1 MAGAAYRTKG
11 ASVMRGLSRI
21 LTVHSFSALIRY
33 KSFFLLIFLL
43 LAADRLIHK
52 FIRPSTED
60 MMLPVSLT
68 DGIQAADFLFTQLP
82 LKLYGWLLSP
92 QVAVVI
98 AGLFFFKQV
107 ISLWPSSDMRRMH
120 RQERGRFGVLEALT
134 ALRWHQVA
142 WDAMAVA
149 TVCGLFFAW
158 SATAYVMGFVLWR
171 SGAKFA
177 GLWLCAGLAG
187 MLLPLGMAGFS
198 FSSKLAVIRHG
209 RFGSRF
215 RLFLCL
221 FTDWPLLWRS
231 WIFFACRMAV
241 EFVFV
246 AAIPAGAIL
255 MIDNFWLRMAVATV
269 SATPVYS
276 YLKMASFKFF
286 LEAYR
291 HHDIVRAEYA
301 EYYASLQ

>member
-1 MAGAAYRTKG
+1 
-11 ASVMRGLSRI
+11 MRNLLPI
-21 LTVHSFSALIRY
+21 LTVHSFGALVRY

-43 LAADRLIHK
+43 LAADRLIHR
-52 FIRPSTED
+52 FVRPSTGGISS
-60 MMLPVSLT
+60 PFSLA
-68 DGIQAADFLFTQLP
+68 DGVQAADYLFTQLP
-82 LKLYGWLLSP
+82 LKIFSWLLSP
-92 QVAVVI
+92 QVAAVI
-98 AGLFFFKQV
+98 TGLFFLKQV

-120 RQERGRFGVLEALT
+120 RTERGRFGVLEALV

-142 WDAMAVA
+142 WDAIAVA
-149 TVCGLFFAW
+149 TVCGLFFTW
-158 SATAYVMGFVLWR
+158 SATAYAIGFVLWR
-171 SGAKFA
+171 SGAKLA
-177 GLWLCAGLAG
+177 GLWLCTALVG

-198 FSSKLAVIRHG
+198 YSSKLAVISHG

-215 RLFLCL
+215 RLFLRL
-221 FTDWPLLWRS
+221 FTDWSLLWRS

-255 MIDNFWLRMAVATV
+255 MIDNFWLRMTVATV

-291 HHDIVRAEYA
+291 RHEIVRAEYA
-301 EYYASLQ
+301 DYYASLQ

>member
-1 MAGAAYRTKG
+1 MKN
-11 ASVMRGLSRI
+11 LLPI
-21 LTVHSFSALIRY
+21 LTVHSFGALIRY

-43 LAADRLIHK
+43 LAADRLVHK
-52 FIRPSTED
+52 FVRPSTSD
-60 MMLPVSLT
+60 ISLLFGPA
-68 DGIQAADFLFTQLP
+68 DSVQAADYLFTELP

-92 QVAVVI
+92 QVAAVI
-98 AGLFFFKQV
+98 TGLFFFKQV

-120 RQERGRFGVLEALT
+120 RTERGRFGVLEALA

-149 TVCGLFFAW
+149 TVCMLFFAW
-158 SATAYVMGFVLWR
+158 SAAAYAVGFALWR
-171 SGAKFA
+171 CGAKFA
-177 GLWLCAGLAG
+177 GLWICIGLAG
-187 MLLPLGMAGFS
+187 ILLPLGMAGFS
-198 FSSKLAVIRHG
+198 YSSKLAVIRHG

-215 RLFLCL
+215 CLFLRLF
-221 FTDWPLLWRS
+221 TEWPLLWRS

-255 MIDNFWLRMAVATV
+255 MIDNFWLRMTIATM

-286 LEAYR
+286 LEVYR
-291 HHDIVRAEYA
+291 RHSIVHAEYA
-301 EYYASLQ
+301 DYYARS

>member
-1 MAGAAYRTKG
+1 
-11 ASVMRGLSRI
+11 MRNLVPI
-21 LTVHSFSALIRY
+21 LTVHSLGALVRY
-33 KSFFLLIFLL
+33 KSFLLLIFFL

-52 FIRPSTED
+52 FVRPSTGD
-60 MMLPVSLT
+60 MALPLGLADPVA
-68 DGIQAADFLFTQLP
+68 AADYLFTKFP
-82 LKLYGWLLSP
+82 EKLYGWMLSP
-92 QVAVVI
+92 RVAAVI
-98 AGLFFFKQV
+98 AGLFLLKQV

-120 RQERGRFGVLEALT
+120 RTERGRFGVLEALA
-134 ALRWHQVA
+134 ALRWHQLV
-142 WDAMAVA
+142 WDALAVA
-149 TVCGLFFAW
+149 TVCGLFSAW
-158 SATAYVMGFVLWR
+158 MAAAYAIGYLLWGY
-171 SGAKFA
+171 GAKIT
-177 GLWLCAGLAG
+177 GLWVCTGLTG

-198 FSSKLAVIRHG
+198 YSSKLAVIRHG

-215 RLFLCL
+215 RLFLRL
-221 FTDWPLLWRS
+221 FADWSLIWRS

-241 EFVFV
+241 EFIFV

-291 HHDIVRAEYA
+291 RHEIVRAEYA
-301 EYYASLQ
+301 DYFASLR